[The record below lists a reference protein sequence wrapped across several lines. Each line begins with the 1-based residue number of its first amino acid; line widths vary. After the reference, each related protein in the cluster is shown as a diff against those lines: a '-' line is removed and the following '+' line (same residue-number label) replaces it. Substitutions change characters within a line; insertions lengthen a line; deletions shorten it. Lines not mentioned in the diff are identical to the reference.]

1 MAGLYPDVSVV
12 VLTKDR
18 AHRLAAV
25 LASLREQT
33 IGTERFDVIV
43 VDDGS
48 SDHTPAVLAAE
59 ADRGELRLHVIRREA
74 SGGAAVARNDAV
86 RAATAP
92 VVAFVDDDCTAEPGW
107 LEAGLAALGEKND
120 RFVQGAT
127 APMPEELPRL
137 GPFAYTY
144 DIAEPTGDFP
154 TCNMLYRRE
163 LIERLGGFDEDSFA
177 GWGEDTDLAWRA
189 KRAGAEAVFAPE
201 ARVRHAVV
209 ELGPAGF
216 LRRAFSIG
224 NAMFLVARYPELR
237 RERLFYRL
245 FWNLSHWYIARLWL
259 CLLLPRGRWTWPLK
273 LWLAKPYV
281 SYRLPHP
288 RHGRPS
294 ATALAWFALVDTV
307 EMAGVARGGL
317 RNRTLVL

>member
-1 MAGLYPDVSVV
+1 VAAQDLDVSVV
-12 VLTKDR
+12 VLTRNR
-18 AHRLAAV
+18 ARRLEAA
-25 LASLREQT
+25 LASLHGQT
-33 IGTERFDVIV
+33 IGSERFEVIV

-48 SDHTPAVLAAE
+48 TDDTSDVLAREAE
-59 ADRGELRLHVIRREA
+59 RGELKLNVITRDT
-74 SGGAAVARNDAV
+74 SGGPAVARNDAW
-86 RAATAP
+86 RAATGR
-92 VVAFVDDDCTAEPGW
+92 VVAFMDDDCTAEPGW
-107 LEAGLAALGEKND
+107 LDAGLDALGGSSD

-154 TCNMLYRRE
+154 TCNMLYPRE
-163 LIERLGGFDEDSFA
+163 LIERLGGFDEDTFE

-189 KRAGAEAVFAPE
+189 KRAGAEAVFEPA

-237 RERLFYRL
+237 RERLFYRV
-245 FWNLSHWYIARLWL
+245 FWNLSHWYLARLWL

-273 LWLAKPYV
+273 LWLARPYLT
-281 SYRLPHP
+281 YRLPHP

-294 ATALAWFALVDTV
+294 PATLAWFLLVDSV
-307 EMAGVARGGL
+307 EMAGVAGGGL